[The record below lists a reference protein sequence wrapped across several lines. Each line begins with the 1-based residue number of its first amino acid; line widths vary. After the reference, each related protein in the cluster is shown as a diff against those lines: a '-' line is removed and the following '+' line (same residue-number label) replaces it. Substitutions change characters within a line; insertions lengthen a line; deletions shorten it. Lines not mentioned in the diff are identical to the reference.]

1 MRFELKNLIK
11 DKNVLRIVVFFA
23 ATNVLGYLL
32 MQDFDAVAFFAI
44 VGFLMSYFSKNMIV
58 ILLIAL
64 TATNFLVMSRIGRN
78 IREGMKNDD
87 EEPDKL
93 KQEEDTL
100 KQEEDTLKQE
110 AATLKQEAATLK
122 QEDNEDKEVQDDK
135 PIINKKETKKANT
148 TNTIE
153 HLNENGDANSY
164 VKDTKKYVEQ
174 LEALTPAIDKS
185 MAFLEKV
192 DLSKIDALLGKFG
205 GIMKKVV

>member
-1 MRFELKNLIK
+1 MYNYRMRFELKNLIK

-78 IREGMKNDD
+78 VREGMKNTSKKNDKDDEKDKDD
-87 EEPDKL
+87 EENAKKDKDAE
-93 KQEEDTL
+93 KDKED
-100 KQEEDTLKQE
+100 K
-110 AATLKQEAATLK
+110 
-122 QEDNEDKEVQDDK
+122 EDNEDQDDK
-135 PIINKKETKKANT
+135 PVINKKLTKKANT
-148 TNTIE
+148 KNTVG
-153 HLNENGDANSY
+153 HLSKHGDADSF
-164 VKDTKKYVEQ
+164 VDDTTKYVER

-205 GIMKKVV
+205 GMMKKVV

>member
-32 MQDFDAVAFFAI
+32 MQDFDAIAFFAI

-58 ILLIAL
+58 ILFIAL

-87 EEPDKL
+87 EEPDK
-93 KQEEDTL
+93 L

-164 VKDTKKYVEQ
+164 VKDTTKYVEQ

>member
-78 IREGMKNDD
+78 VREGMKNTSKKNDKDDEKDKDD
-87 EEPDKL
+87 EENAKKDKDE
-93 KQEEDTL
+93 KDAE
-100 KQEEDTLKQE
+100 K
-110 AATLKQEAATLK
+110 
-122 QEDNEDKEVQDDK
+122 DKEDQDDK
-135 PIINKKETKKANT
+135 PVIHKDQTKKANIK
-148 TNTIE
+148 NTVG
-153 HLNENGDANSY
+153 HLSKHGDAKQFADESQN
-164 VKDTKKYVEQ
+164 YVER

-205 GIMKKVV
+205 GMMKKVV